1 MEWHGMARHGTA
13 QQGTAR
19 HGGRAACAQY
29 GDEVRQERRHAAF
42 HARHLHQPAS
52 PCRRCNACA
61 YVTRHA
67 ARACDLQHA
76 TPGSI
81 SRSIQR
87 ATTERATI
95 GFSTRRDCRWRAAR
109 ADRVGE
115 RTLTLQWRPSRMS
128 ACPPPL
134 TSPPDGRGCHGT
146 DRCVP
151 PWHTLSYRP
160 VPAGRRGLEAVGV
173 CARAPCV
180 RARSC
185 MRGGSCLKVYPGTRQ
200 R

>member
-1 MEWHGMARHGTA
+1 MA
-13 QQGTAR
+13 
-19 HGGRAACAQY
+19 
-29 GDEVRQERRHAAF
+29 
-42 HARHLHQPAS
+42 S
-52 PCRRCNACA
+52 
-61 YVTRHA
+61 
-67 ARACDLQHA
+67 
-76 TPGSI
+76 S
-81 SRSIQR
+81 
-87 ATTERATI
+87 
-95 GFSTRRDCRWRAAR
+95 AR

-160 VPAGRRGLEAVGV
+160 VPAGRRGLEVVGV

-185 MRGGSCLKVYPGTRQ
+185 MRILEAAGEGRALKYTQAPVSAETSMAPSGAYSASEMPPTPTAAECDAVCNMHHATPLDPTPMRI
-200 R
+200 RPTHIYIYDPHI